1 MLNNRIAVI
10 GDKDS
15 ILAFKAVGA
24 DVFSVKDK
32 YDAEE
37 TVKKLARTYAIIF
50 ISEDIAAQIEEIT
63 DRYKSR
69 PFPAVIPIPTA
80 SGSTGY
86 GMSGIGKNVEKAIG
100 SDILNKK

>member
-1 MLNNRIAVI
+1 MLNNKIAVV

-24 DVFSVKDK
+24 DVFSVTDK

-37 TVKKLARTYAIIF
+37 KVKKLARTYAIIF

-63 DRYKSR
+63 NRYKTR
-69 PFPAVIPIPTA
+69 PFPIVLPIPTA
-80 SGSTGY
+80 QGSTGY
-86 GMSGIGKNVEKAIG
+86 GMAGIGKNVEKAIG